1 MIRDYSKFLPPA
13 AKSGSPKRNL
23 STLEALGWQPFFA
36 QQISVEELEDT
47 APVRVTEVHRSG
59 LHALGDGIEATIPP
73 GPDATVG
80 DWLLLVRSA
89 DPSTFDGSTSLDKVY
104 RWTQIVG
111 ANEAVDGKRSFAIAN
126 DDFLK
131 PNVLGRA
138 VFMRGVKAVYEKTIR
153 IENSTA
159 WN

>member
-1 MIRDYSKFLPPA
+1 MS
-13 AKSGSPKRNL
+13 
-23 STLEALGWQPFFA
+23 
-36 QQISVEELEDT
+36 
-47 APVRVTEVHRSG
+47 
-59 LHALGDGIEATIPP
+59 ATTSAMQVSIA
-73 GPDATVG
+73 DLAVG

-89 DPSTFDGSTSLDKVY
+89 NPSEFDNSTSLDKVY

-126 DDFLK
+126 DDFFK

-138 VFMRGVKAVYEKTIR
+138 IFMRGVKAVYEKTIR